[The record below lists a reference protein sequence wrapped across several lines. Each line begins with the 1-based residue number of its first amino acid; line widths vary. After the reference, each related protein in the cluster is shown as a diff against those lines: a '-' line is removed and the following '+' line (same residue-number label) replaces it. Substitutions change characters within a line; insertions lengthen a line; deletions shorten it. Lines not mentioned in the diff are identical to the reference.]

1 MLVPSEEFTD
11 TGIELIRNERMV
23 LELYRKIDQLNNLHI
38 AVKVLLGA

>member
-11 TGIELIRNERMV
+11 TGIQLINNESMV

-38 AVKVLLGA
+38 GVKVLLGA